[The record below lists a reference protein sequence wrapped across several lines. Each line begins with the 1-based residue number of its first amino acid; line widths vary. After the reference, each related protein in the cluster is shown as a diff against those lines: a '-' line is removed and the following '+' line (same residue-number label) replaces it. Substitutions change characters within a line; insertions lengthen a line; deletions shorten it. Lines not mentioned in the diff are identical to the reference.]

1 MPHIPY
7 GYKIVDGKAVIDEEQ
22 AERVRTLFE
31 GYISGLALKT
41 AAEKAG
47 LQIFHGSAGRML
59 RNTHYLGDEYYPAI
73 IEKELFDKAE
83 EIRIARA
90 GKLGRIRELEKK
102 PNMTVDT
109 HFSLK
114 EVPVKFSDPFEQAE
128 YAYSLIESEVEKV
141 YKWYNKNVQ
150 KI

>member
-1 MPHIPY
+1 
-7 GYKIVDGKAVIDEEQ
+7 
-22 AERVRTLFE
+22 
-31 GYISGLALKT
+31 
-41 AAEKAG
+41 
-47 LQIFHGSAGRML
+47 ML

-90 GKLGRIRELEKK
+90 GKLGRIRELEKV
-102 PNMTVDT
+102 PDVTVDT

-141 YKWYNKNVQ
+141 E
-150 KI
+150 

>member
-47 LQIFHGSAGRML
+47 LQIFHGSAGRMF

-90 GKLGRIRELEKK
+90 GKLGRIRELEKV
-102 PNMTVDT
+102 PDVTVDT
-109 HFSLK
+109 HFFFFLYTEKLSEPL
-114 EVPVKFSDPFEQAE
+114 VQAGYE
-128 YAYSLIESEVEKV
+128 YSLIEFELERME
-141 YKWYNKNVQ
+141 
-150 KI
+150 

>member
-1 MPHIPY
+1 MAHIPY

-59 RNTHYLGDEYYPAI
+59 RNINTTLEMNITPPLLKRNYL
-73 IEKELFDKAE
+73 
-83 EIRIARA
+83 IRLKKYALQEQESLA
-90 GKLGRIRELEKK
+90 GFGNWRKGR
-102 PNMTVDT
+102 T
-109 HFSLK
+109 
-114 EVPVKFSDPFEQAE
+114 
-128 YAYSLIESEVEKV
+128 
-141 YKWYNKNVQ
+141 
-150 KI
+150 

>member
-1 MPHIPY
+1 MRIKVERKAGGIMPHIPY

-22 AERVRTLFE
+22 AARVRTLFE

-73 IEKELFDKAE
+73 IEKELFD
-83 EIRIARA
+83 IRLKKYALQEQESLA
-90 GKLGRIRELEKK
+90 GFGNWRKS
-102 PNMTVDT
+102 PM
-109 HFSLK
+109 
-114 EVPVKFSDPFEQAE
+114 
-128 YAYSLIESEVEKV
+128 
-141 YKWYNKNVQ
+141 
-150 KI
+150 

>member
-1 MPHIPY
+1 M
-7 GYKIVDGKAVIDEEQ
+7 
-22 AERVRTLFE
+22 
-31 GYISGLALKT
+31 YI
-41 AAEKAG
+41 
-47 LQIFHGSAGRML
+47 L
-59 RNTHYLGDEYYPAI
+59 RNIHCPGDEYYPAI

-90 GKLGRIRELEKK
+90 GKLGRIRELEKR

-141 YKWYNKNVQ
+141 E
-150 KI
+150 